1 MKNMANLTGGG
12 LATAKSKQRNG
23 YRKAIKILDLNL
35 NLGRTSFAA
44 TCVALLLLLTT
55 RDGECSIG
63 DEILEADKPK
73 SKQNCQDQ
81 GIRPKFYY
89 RIIQEACSG
98 GQKVQVE
105 AKERTGWSFACLDCT
120 TFRRTWKTIDWNE
133 TEIGSRVG
141 K

>member
-1 MKNMANLTGGG
+1 MANLTGGG

-63 DEILEADKPK
+63 DEILEADKPSK
-73 SKQNCQDQ
+73 SKD
-81 GIRPKFYY
+81 FVFFFSLSLLFFAL
-89 RIIQEACSG
+89 IIHP
-98 GQKVQVE
+98 VNFV
-105 AKERTGWSFACLDCT
+105 LLLCT
-120 TFRRTWKTIDWNE
+120 ILRR
-133 TEIGSRVG
+133 
-141 K
+141 